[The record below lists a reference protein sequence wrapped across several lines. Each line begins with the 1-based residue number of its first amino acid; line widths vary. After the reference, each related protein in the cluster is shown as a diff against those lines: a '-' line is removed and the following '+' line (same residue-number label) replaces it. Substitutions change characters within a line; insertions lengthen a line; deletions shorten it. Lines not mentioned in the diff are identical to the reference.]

1 MRARLGSHREA
12 LLQFITDWSKIR
24 RLLGRHLPTCFCS
37 LGHELWLGVTRCR
50 FCLGTNKKHSHK
62 GCGLTKEASYF
73 QRNRIA
79 WYPAVLRHIAHGL
92 DAMEA
97 RRQVD
102 MERRVREGRD
112 KTAAKLDKLR
122 RQRDE
127 EEKQILFD
135 QRLAEVLSHV
145 RPGFFHLACR
155 ILVRYR

>member
-97 RRQVD
+97 RR
-102 MERRVREGRD
+102 RRRSLRPNQMSATRMMRRTTRMIRRTTRTIRRTSPLRE
-112 KTAAKLDKLR
+112 
-122 RQRDE
+122 
-127 EEKQILFD
+127 
-135 QRLAEVLSHV
+135 S
-145 RPGFFHLACR
+145 
-155 ILVRYR
+155 

>member
-135 QRLAEVLSHV
+135 QRLAESAVS
-145 RPGFFHLACR
+145 RQAWFFPFGMPYSSP
-155 ILVRYR
+155 V